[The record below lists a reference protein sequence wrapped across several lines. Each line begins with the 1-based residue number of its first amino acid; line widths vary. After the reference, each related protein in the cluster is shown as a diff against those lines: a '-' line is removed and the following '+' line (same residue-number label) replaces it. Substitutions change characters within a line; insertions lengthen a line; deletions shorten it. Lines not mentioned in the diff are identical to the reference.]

1 MTVFE
6 QHVDLSQIAT
16 EPTLLGLAIIIPIG
30 LVVSGTIFYLFDKL
44 ADNKCKTSTQSLY
57 VNVML
62 IGFIVAIM
70 AFFGS
75 VLAITALTAN
85 NSTTAQPEIAKN
97 IFSSNKPL
105 LADKYREEINAGIAD
120 KLGGYTIDNVDLAD
134 DSILNGGYYDHDI
147 TVHRDGKNY
156 LLHPETSFDKSTSTI
171 SITIDV
177 EQLPFDR
184 TTKE

>member
-16 EPTLLGLAIIIPIG
+16 EPTLLGFALIIPIG
-30 LVVSGTIFYLFDKL
+30 LIVFLATLYLADKL
-44 ADNKCKTSTQSLY
+44 TDNKCKTSTQSLY
-57 VNVML
+57 VML
-62 IGFIVAIM
+62 IGFIVAVM

-75 VLAITALTAN
+75 VLAIAALTGN
-85 NSTTAQPEIAKN
+85 NSTTAQPEMVKN

-105 LADKYREEINAGIAD
+105 LADKYREEINSGIAD
-120 KLGGYTIDNVDLAD
+120 KLDGYTIDNVDLTN
-134 DSILNGGYYDHDI
+134 DSILTGGYLDNDVTAH
-147 TVHRDGKNY
+147 HDGKNY
-156 LLHPETSFDKSTSTI
+156 LLHPETSFDKSTSTVT
-171 SITIDV
+171 ITIDV